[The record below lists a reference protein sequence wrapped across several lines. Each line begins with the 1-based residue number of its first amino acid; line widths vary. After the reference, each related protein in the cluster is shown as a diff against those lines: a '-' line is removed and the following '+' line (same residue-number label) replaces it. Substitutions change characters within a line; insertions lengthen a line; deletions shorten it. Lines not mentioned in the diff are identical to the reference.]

1 MKEEA
6 TRESKA
12 GGRLEGKWRE
22 GGLRRPCGA
31 QGTPEVSADGLPGPT
46 SVRPGEE

>member
-6 TRESKA
+6 TGESKA

-22 GGLRRPCGA
+22 GGLRRPCA
-31 QGTPEVSADGLPGPT
+31 PEVSADGLPGPT